1 MGEDGRDQLL
11 AEVVERYLRSGD
23 FNGLFVGAGDPRR
36 AAAEELVRGGLIEV
50 IGEEDFPNPHI
61 RPWASRRTLDEQVA
75 SLAAAVKGTSYGVC
89 LYPVSTA
96 LAELDAVRQLADQ
109 PYTHRLA
116 AGAGQLDVAFFRMD
130 VLESYRNDPRFA
142 FEFNDFGAR
151 ASVTEAMYE
160 DESEPHRDKVS
171 ISLGFAYR
179 DPLSDDELIVRF
191 VAAFLR
197 DLARLSP
204 EHQRRWETYEVV
216 AEDAKPHPIWLA
228 EAMGHWI
235 DRIGPFDAL
244 FAELAALDELYERAF
259 DTPLLRTTKRPSEFG
274 WIIRPSQLEFDD
286 FVQTLDKLLSENLR
300 HDAFDAAGIAKIDEA
315 GQPIGTLNRLD
326 HLLQRARVPEDQRKD
341 VMQPLRD
348 VRSARSKPA
357 HALRRNISDANF
369 VRRQAE
375 LLRDVTHSIEALRRF
390 WQTHPRNREWKP
402 PPELVTAR
410 RLWL

>member
-1 MGEDGRDQLL
+1 MVENARDQLL
-11 AEVVERYLRSGD
+11 AEVVERYLGSGD
-23 FNGLFVGAGDPRR
+23 FNGLVVGAGDTRR
-36 AAAEELVRGGLIEV
+36 SAAEQLVRDGLIEV
-50 IGEEDFPNPHI
+50 IAEEDFPNPHI
-61 RPWASRRTLDEQVA
+61 RPWASRRSMDEQVA
-75 SLAAAVKGTSYGVC
+75 SLAAAIEGDSYGIC
-89 LYPVSTA
+89 LYPLSAA
-96 LAELDAVRQLADQ
+96 LTELDEVRALVDR
-109 PYTHRLA
+109 PYTQRLA

-130 VLESYRNDPRFA
+130 VLESYRNDPRFT
-142 FEFNDFGAR
+142 FLFNDFGAR
-151 ASVTEAMYE
+151 ASVADAVYA
-160 DESEPHRDKVS
+160 DESEAQADKVS

-179 DPLSDDELIVRF
+179 EPLSDDEPIVRL

-216 AEDAKPHPIWLA
+216 AEDGKPHPIWLA

-259 DTPLLRTTKRPSEFG
+259 GTPLLRTTERPSDFG
-274 WIIRPSQLEFDD
+274 WILRPSQMEFDN

-300 HDAFDAAGIAKIDEA
+300 HDAFGAADIPKTDEA
-315 GQPIGTLNRLD
+315 GQPIGTLNRLNR
-326 HLLQRARVPEDQRKD
+326 LLERARVPEDQRKD

-348 VRSARSKPA
+348 VRSARGKPA
-357 HALRRNISDANF
+357 HALRQNVSDANF

-375 LLRDVTHSIEALRRF
+375 LLRDVTNSIEALRRF
-390 WQTHPRNREWKP
+390 WQTHPRNREWEP
-402 PPELVTAR
+402 PPELVTAK